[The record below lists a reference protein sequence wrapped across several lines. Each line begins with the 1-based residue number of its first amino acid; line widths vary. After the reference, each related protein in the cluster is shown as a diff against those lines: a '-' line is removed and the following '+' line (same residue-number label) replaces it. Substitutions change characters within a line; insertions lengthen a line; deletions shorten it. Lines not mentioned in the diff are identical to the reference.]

1 MQLGA
6 VFSLFLV
13 GLFSAHQVIQWSLH
27 ALLAQQDMPS
37 KETAVSCFDRQI
49 FTRCGTSTI
58 LAEANQDRAER
69 EMQARDP
76 EGNNLHGILR
86 VIFCIQGNDTT
97 STQL

>member
-1 MQLGA
+1 M
-6 VFSLFLV
+6 VCFP
-13 GLFSAHQVIQWSLH
+13 HIN
-27 ALLAQQDMPS
+27 ALLAQMNKGS
-37 KETAVSCFDRQI
+37 GSTRYAIKGGKISRGAARQR
-49 FTRCGTSTI
+49 FF
-58 LAEANQDRAER
+58 AEANQDRAER